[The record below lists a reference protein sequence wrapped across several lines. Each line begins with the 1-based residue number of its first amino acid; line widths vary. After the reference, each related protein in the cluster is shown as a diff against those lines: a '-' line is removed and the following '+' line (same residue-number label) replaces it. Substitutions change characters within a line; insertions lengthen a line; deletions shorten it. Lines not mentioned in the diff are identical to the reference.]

1 MAKRDFYEV
10 LDVAKNAS
18 DAEIKKAYRRL
29 AMKHHPDRNP
39 DSKDAEKR
47 FKDVK
52 EAYEMLSDPQ
62 KRAAYDQYGHAG
74 VAPNMAGSGQPGFG
88 VLAFWPRMAARF
100 SLGWMTDTSSTVH
113 AVAILRVGSS
123 IAASRTARQSK
134 RGVVCLSGHSL
145 TSWPAK
151 SCSLTIY
158 WTSKAVARLPSKSC
172 MRVDAAR
179 CIAVE
184 RCSLRGRSDAASCC
198 LSALIPVSMRDC
210 EPRASA
216 ERPYAFSHKA
226 VWAKNRHCDWP

>member
-88 VLAFWPRMAARF
+88 VLAEDGRTF

-113 AVAILRVGSS
+113 AVAILRVGST

-145 TSWPAK
+145 TS
-151 SCSLTIY
+151 
-158 WTSKAVARLPSKSC
+158 
-172 MRVDAAR
+172 
-179 CIAVE
+179 
-184 RCSLRGRSDAASCC
+184 
-198 LSALIPVSMRDC
+198 
-210 EPRASA
+210 
-216 ERPYAFSHKA
+216 
-226 VWAKNRHCDWP
+226 